1 MKLSEYAKKLGIS
14 YTTAWRMW
22 KKGEL
27 NAYQLPTGTIIV
39 KEENEPLTKRTETVC
54 IYARV
59 SSSENKDN
67 LKRQSQRLKDYAIAK
82 GYTIYKVVEE
92 VGSGLN
98 DNRKKLLS
106 ILSDDKSSILLV
118 EHKDRLTRFGAN
130 YIQLLLTK
138 TERRLEIVNGAEND
152 KDDLMNDFASVITSF
167 CSRLYG
173 LRRAKRK
180 TEKIIT
186 ELEKTNGED

>member
-1 MKLSEYAKKLGIS
+1 M
-14 YTTAWRMW
+14 
-22 KKGEL
+22 
-27 NAYQLPTGTIIV
+27 
-39 KEENEPLTKRTETVC
+39 
-54 IYARV
+54 
-59 SSSENKDN
+59 
-67 LKRQSQRLKDYAIAK
+67 
-82 GYTIYKVVEE
+82 
-92 VGSGLN
+92 
-98 DNRKKLLS
+98 S
-106 ILSDDKSSILLV
+106 ILSDDKSSILLI

-180 TEKIIT
+180 TEKIIA